1 MVRRLKFDAEL
12 RELLQIL
19 LGYETEHLYFQPTE
33 AVQMKY
39 DAIVYRR
46 ESFGVRWADDESHF
60 IRDRYEVIAITRD
73 PDSDLPRE
81 IQKRFKFCRPH
92 RQYMADNL
100 YHFPF
105 TIYY

>member
-1 MVRRLKFDAEL
+1 MDRRLKLDAEF
-12 RELLQIL
+12 RQLLIDL

-33 AVQMKY
+33 ATQMKY

-46 ESFGVRWADDESHF
+46 YTFGVQWSDDQSHF
-60 IRDRYEVIAITRD
+60 IRDRYEVTVITRD

-81 IQKRFKFCRPH
+81 IQKHFKFCRPGK
-92 RQYMADNL
+92 QFMADNL